1 MQGGLYDFQFMIN
14 SLWLVV
20 RRKSFDLSVIWD
32 FTGAQTIS
40 AMLRVASVNAS
51 SFMRGQ
57 RTVAKQRVSCIFLP
71 HAAAGHVPLSFG
83 PVARTHASRASSS
96 DSPVRQAATEAA
108 DMYADQNNTWVD
120 RMVPAS
126 VAPYLKLARVDRPI
140 GTSLLLWPGLWSI
153 ALAAPSGCLPDLTLM
168 GLFGVGAFVMRGAGC
183 TINDMWDRDIDSK
196 VARTAQRPLASGAV
210 SMPQAVAF
218 LGGQLSL
225 GLAVLT
231 QLNSYSIAL
240 GAASLLPV
248 ALYPAAKRVTG
259 WPQAVLGLT
268 FNWGA
273 LLGWSAVHADLFLPA
288 VLPLYAGCFAWTLVY
303 DTIYAH
309 QDKVD
314 DAKLGL
320 KSSALTLGDDA
331 SRPVLTGLT
340 AAAAAAWALS
350 GVALMDTPYAMGGA
364 FWGGVAATSA
374 HMMWQ
379 VRTAEW
385 DNRQNLNDRFV
396 SNQYAGAL
404 MLLGIVL
411 GKLAM
416 EKQNQDEERK
426 STREPCDAGAGQ
438 VGGMRR

>member
-1 MQGGLYDFQFMIN
+1 MCLH
-14 SLWLVV
+14 
-20 RRKSFDLSVIWD
+20 R
-32 FTGAQTIS
+32 FTLAPSCCS
-40 AMLRVASVNAS
+40 A
-51 SFMRGQ
+51 
-57 RTVAKQRVSCIFLP
+57 
-71 HAAAGHVPLSFG
+71 
-83 PVARTHASRASSS
+83 RAFS
-96 DSPVRQAATEAA
+96 QAAQPSKSAA
-108 DMYADQNNTWVD
+108 ELYADQNNTWVD
-120 RMVPAS
+120 RLVPAS

-153 ALAAPSGCLPDLTLM
+153 ALAAPSGCPPDLALM

-183 TINDMWDRDIDSK
+183 TINDMWDRDIDSQ

-231 QLNSYSIAL
+231 QLNTYSIAL

-248 ALYPAAKRVTG
+248 ALYPAAKRVIG

-273 LLGWSAVHADLFLPA
+273 LLGWAAVHGDLLLPA

-309 QDKVD
+309 QDKED

-331 SRPVLTGLT
+331 SRPVLTGLAV
-340 AAAAAAWALS
+340 AAATGWALS
-350 GVALMDTPYAMGGA
+350 GVALMDTPYAMEGV
-364 FWGGVAATSA
+364 FYGGVAATSA
-374 HMMWQ
+374 HVLWQ
-379 VRTAEW
+379 VRTADW
-385 DNRQNLNDRFV
+385 SNRQNLNDRFV

-416 EKQNQDEERK
+416 EKKEVPQEGASSGVD
-426 STREPCDAGAGQ
+426 DALAP
-438 VGGMRR
+438 VATE

>member
-1 MQGGLYDFQFMIN
+1 MQPCRVPARSTSQT
-14 SLWLVV
+14 SQPS
-20 RRKSFDLSVIWD
+20 KAAEDL
-32 FTGAQTIS
+32 
-40 AMLRVASVNAS
+40 
-51 SFMRGQ
+51 
-57 RTVAKQRVSCIFLP
+57 
-71 HAAAGHVPLSFG
+71 
-83 PVARTHASRASSS
+83 
-96 DSPVRQAATEAA
+96 
-108 DMYADQNNTWVD
+108 YADQNNTWVD
-120 RMVPAS
+120 RVAPAS

-153 ALAAPSGCLPDLTLM
+153 ALAAPSGCLPDLALM

-183 TINDMWDRDIDSK
+183 TINDMWDRDIDSQ

-231 QLNSYSIAL
+231 QLNPYSIAL
-240 GAASLLPV
+240 GAASLVPV

-273 LLGWSAVHADLFLPA
+273 LLGWAAVHGSVCLPA

-309 QDKVD
+309 QDKED

-331 SRPVLTGLT
+331 SRPVLTALAAT
-340 AAAAAAWALS
+340 AAASWALS

-364 FWGGVAATSA
+364 FFGGVAATSA
-374 HMMWQ
+374 HVLWQ

-416 EKQNQDEERK
+416 DKESRTEPEEQGA
-426 STREPCDAGAGQ
+426 STDQ
-438 VGGMRR
+438 